1 MNNREVNY
9 VARLISSFNSSFDT
23 LFTMRIGPLWNP
35 LNRNEFKLTTVTVL
49 EGQNY
54 NLFYSDLYSQQGLS
68 VFYSIDRFGG
78 VSL

>member
-9 VARLISSFNSSFDT
+9 VARLIFSFNSSFDT
-23 LFTMRIGPLWNP
+23 LFTMRIGPLWNT